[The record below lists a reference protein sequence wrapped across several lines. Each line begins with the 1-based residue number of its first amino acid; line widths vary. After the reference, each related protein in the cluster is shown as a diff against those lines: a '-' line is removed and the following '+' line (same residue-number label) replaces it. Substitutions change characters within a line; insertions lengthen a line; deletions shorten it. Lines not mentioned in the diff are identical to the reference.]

1 MINTFL
7 AHLWWKLGKNKVEKS
22 DRIVIFNEKHRSAK
36 RFNAELQDLNEE
48 KTKSVLSINQ

>member
-7 AHLWWKLGKNKVEKS
+7 ALLWWKLGKNKVEKS
-22 DRIVIFNEKHRSAK
+22 DSLVIFNEKHRSAK
-36 RFNAELQDLNEE
+36 RFNAELQDPNEE